1 MARTS
6 SYEAAE
12 ARARAARAKTI
23 SERSM
28 FVFEVG
34 NNLVNAVIPEMD
46 ARGSPSLEQLQ
57 VRVGRSGLI
66 NFLCMNLRILI
77 IYSVGQHYIL
87 VLSIQNKIMTLHSC
101 V

>member
-46 ARGSPSLEQLQ
+46 ARGSPSLEHLQ

-66 NFLCMNLRILI
+66 LCMNLRILI
-77 IYSVGQHYIL
+77 IYSVGQHSIL